1 MSNFPISMKNIPQF
15 GGPLPQAVD
24 VTVIG
29 GGIIGVMTAW
39 ELQKR
44 GLSVLLCEKGRVAGE
59 QSSRNWGWIRQ
70 QGRDYAELP
79 IMMDTIRLWKE
90 LDEKLRADI
99 GFRQAGITYLARNE
113 KKLAEFERWLDGAR
127 AYGVDTRLMSRREV
141 EKSLPNAAGWVGGMT
156 TASDAMAEPFV
167 TVPVLARAAAEGGM
181 MIREDCAVRA
191 LDVVGG
197 HIQGVITERG
207 RVACERVVVAAGAWS
222 ALFLGAHGIRIPQL
236 SVVSPV
242 MSTEPMAEFFSGAA
256 CDDRFAIRRR
266 ADGGYTLT
274 PWSNHDFFIG
284 PDAFRNFFAYL
295 PQLREDFMST
305 RFRLAAPKNYPD
317 AWATRRRWSPGQET
331 PFERCRILD
340 PAPNPKELERVTA
353 FFAKAFP
360 KIGRP
365 RIKASW
371 AGMIDTMPDVLPVV
385 DKAPIGG
392 VTIATGMSGHG
403 FGIGPGM
410 GLVIADLVQDLNP
423 RHDLSKF
430 SISRFRG
437 RSAGSR

>member
-1 MSNFPISMKNIPQF
+1 MSSFPISLNNRPQF
-15 GGPLPQAVD
+15 TGPLPQAVD

-79 IMMDTIRLWKE
+79 IMVDTIRIWKE

-113 KKLAEFERWLDGAR
+113 NKLAGFEDWLDGAR
-127 AYGVDTRLMSRREV
+127 AYGVDTRLMTRGEA
-141 EKSLPNAAGWVGGMT
+141 EKMLPNSAGWVGGMT

-167 TVPVLARAAAEGGM
+167 AVPVLARAAAEAGVT
-181 MIREDCAVRA
+181 IREDCAVRA
-191 LDVVGG
+191 LDIAGG
-197 HIQGVITERG
+197 HVRGVVTESG
-207 RVACERVVVAAGAWS
+207 TVACERVVIAAGAWS
-222 ALFLGAHGIRIPQL
+222 ALFLAAHGIRIPQL

-242 MSTEPMAEFFSGAA
+242 MRTEPMKEFFPAAA

-274 PWSNHDFFIG
+274 PWSTHDFFIG
-284 PDAFRNFFAYL
+284 PDAFRNFVAYL
-295 PQLREDFMST
+295 PQLREDFTST

-317 AWATRRRWSPGQET
+317 AWGTRRQWRPEEET

-340 PAPNPKELERVTA
+340 PAPNPKELDRVKS

-360 KIGRP
+360 QIGKP
-365 RIKASW
+365 RITASW

-385 DKAPIGG
+385 DKASIGG

-410 GLVIADLVQDLNP
+410 GLVIADLVQDRGP
-423 RHDLSKF
+423 RHDLGKF
-430 SISRFRG
+430 SITRFRE
-437 RSAGSR
+437 RVT